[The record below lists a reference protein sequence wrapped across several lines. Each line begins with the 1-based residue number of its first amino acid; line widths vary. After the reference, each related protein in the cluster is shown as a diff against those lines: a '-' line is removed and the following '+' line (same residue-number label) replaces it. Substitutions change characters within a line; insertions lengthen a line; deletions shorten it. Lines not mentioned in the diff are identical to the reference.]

1 MATQTVTEYAPTF
14 IPRGAEYRG
23 LPKEIKLNL
32 QASTLEAAKK
42 AAREAAKKAGREA
55 AKKAAKKELIQSIKA
70 AVCEALQPRID
81 GLKKD
86 MNDSKADFRKLHM
99 CLDQVRKE
107 QDELRTSQRKLH
119 RGIDELHRG
128 IDELRTSQDELR
140 TSQDELRT
148 SQDELRTS
156 QDELRTSQDELRTSQ
171 DELRTSQDELHTLV
185 NKLEKDN
192 IELKAYNKRLSEKD
206 FLHQIRQC
214 CCEYQEYMKERT
226 TLNTIAELHQAMWNC
241 WPAEDKD
248 SSLHKEIFAAELT
261 RYADRLAEERSGLGS
276 KGVVA
281 ADDHKSLRATQAS
294 DVLQRKVAF
303 ALSIRADYVCPHFL
317 DQEFLIQSVNEFDE
331 VTVGNQKVCF
341 VDKPSWIAL
350 IKHIFERTPS
360 LQPDV
365 FEDVTYFVGT
375 ARTEYT

>member
-1 MATQTVTEYAPTF
+1 MATQPVTKYAAKF
-14 IPRGAEYRG
+14 IPHVEESIRLSYENNL
-23 LPKEIKLNL
+23 LPQVSALV
-32 QASTLEAAKK
+32 AAK
-42 AAREAAKKAGREA
+42 E
-55 AKKAAKKELIQSIKA
+55 AAKKELIQSIKA

-99 CLDQVRKE
+99 CIDRVRKE
-107 QDELRTSQRKLH
+107 QDELRTSQA
-119 RGIDELHRG
+119 ELHRG
-128 IDELRTSQDELR
+128 IDKLDTINDELR
-140 TSQDELRT
+140 
-148 SQDELRTS
+148 
-156 QDELRTSQDELRTSQ
+156 
-171 DELRTSQDELHTLV
+171 TLV

-214 CCEYQEYMKERT
+214 CYEYQEYMKERT

-248 SSLHKEIFAAELT
+248 SSLHKEIFAAELS

-281 ADDHKSLRATQAS
+281 DDDKSLRRAKHAS

-303 ALSIRADYVCPHFL
+303 ALSIRAGYVCPHLL
-317 DQEFLIQSVNEFDE
+317 DPDFLIQAVNEFDE

-341 VDKPSWIAL
+341 ADKPSWIAL

-375 ARTEYT
+375 ARTECT